1 MAKLQLEQW
10 QPETE
15 FSALVSNIPQDHL
28 ASHEHFSRS
37 HKEKP

>member
-1 MAKLQLEQW
+1 MSKLQLEQR
-10 QPETE
+10 QLETE
-15 FSALVSNIPQDHL
+15 FSALVSNFPQDLL